1 MKLKPLSDCVL
12 IKQDVEKLS
21 SIIIVESNKKLS
33 TGVIL
38 AVGQGKKLP
47 NGNIDEMYLKVNDH
61 IMFGEY
67 SGQPVTV
74 DGESYL
80 IMRQPDVIGIL
91 DE

>member
-1 MKLKPLSDCVL
+1 
-12 IKQDVEKLS
+12 
-21 SIIIVESNKKLS
+21 
-33 TGVIL
+33 
-38 AVGQGKKLP
+38 
-47 NGNIDEMYLKVNDH
+47 MYLKVNDH